1 MQKKSLIQLSL
12 LFFIFAIILIFYK
25 SYFGNLS
32 EVKIKNA
39 ITKNS
44 NKDMVKKGINQIG
57 KVRYTSQD
65 LDGNSYIVESD
76 FGEFDQKKPDLILL
90 TNVVATILTKNSE
103 PIKVYS
109 NKSLYNN
116 LNYNTNFYD
125 EVKIFY
131 KDQTIFSNNF
141 DLIFN
146 EKTGTVY
153 NNVIYKKLN
162 TLLYADKIDID
173 LISKDSKIYM
183 FDKSKKVRIKNL
195 D

>member
-12 LFFIFAIILIFYK
+12 LFFIFAIIIIFYK

-32 EVKIKNA
+32 EVKIKNEIA
-39 ITKNS
+39 KNS
-44 NKDMVKKGINQIG
+44 NKDIVKKGINQIG
-57 KVRYTSQD
+57 KMSYTSQD
-65 LDGNSYIVESD
+65 LEGNSYIIESD
-76 FGEFDQKKPDLILL
+76 FGEYDQKKPDLILL
-90 TNVVATILTKNSE
+90 TNVEATILTKNSE
-103 PIKVYS
+103 PIKIYS

-116 LNYNTNFYD
+116 SNYNTNFYD
-125 EVKIFY
+125 KVQIIY

-146 EKTGTVY
+146 EKTGTIY

-183 FDKSKKVRIKNL
+183 FDKSKKVKIKNL

>member
-12 LFFIFAIILIFYK
+12 LFFIFAIIIIFYK

-39 ITKNS
+39 IAKNS
-44 NKDMVKKGINQIG
+44 NKDIVKKGINQIG
-57 KVRYTSQD
+57 KMSYISQD
-65 LDGNSYIVESD
+65 LEGNSYIIESD
-76 FGEFDQKKPDLILL
+76 FGEYDQKKPDLILL
-90 TNVVATILTKNSE
+90 TNVKATILTKNSE
-103 PIKVYS
+103 PIKIYS

-125 EVKIFY
+125 EVQIIY

-146 EKTGTVY
+146 EKTGTIY

-183 FDKSKKVRIKNL
+183 FDKSKKVKIKNL

>member
-12 LFFIFAIILIFYK
+12 LFFIFAIIIIFYK

-44 NKDMVKKGINQIG
+44 NKDIAKNGINQIG
-57 KVRYTSQD
+57 KMSYISQD
-65 LDGNSYIVESD
+65 LEGNSYIVESD
-76 FGEFDQKKPDLILL
+76 FGEYDQKKPDLILL
-90 TNVVATILTKNSE
+90 TNVKATILTKNSE
-103 PIKVYS
+103 PIKIYS

-125 EVKIFY
+125 EVQIIY

-146 EKTGTVY
+146 EKTGTIY
-153 NNVIYKKLN
+153 NNVVYKNLN
-162 TLLYADKIDID
+162 TSLYADKIDID
-173 LISKDSKIYM
+173 LVSKESKIYM
-183 FDKSKKVRIKNL
+183 FDKSKKVKIKSLN
-195 D
+195 

>member
-12 LFFIFAIILIFYK
+12 LFFIFAIIIIFYK

-32 EVKIKNA
+32 EVKIENA

-44 NKDMVKKGINQIG
+44 NKDIVKKGINQIG
-57 KVRYTSQD
+57 KVSYTSQD

-76 FGEFDQKKPDLILL
+76 FGEYDQKKPDLILL
-90 TNVVATILTKNSE
+90 TNVKATILTKNSE
-103 PIKVYS
+103 PITIYS

-125 EVKIFY
+125 EVQIIY

-146 EKTGTVY
+146 EKTGTIY

-183 FDKSKKVRIKNL
+183 FDKSKKVKIKNL

>member
-12 LFFIFAIILIFYK
+12 LFFIFAIIIIFYK

-44 NKDMVKKGINQIG
+44 NKDIAKNGINQIG
-57 KVRYTSQD
+57 KMSYISQD
-65 LDGNSYIVESD
+65 LEGNSYIVESD
-76 FGEFDQKKPDLILL
+76 FGEYDQKKPDLILL
-90 TNVVATILTKNSE
+90 TNVKATILTKNSE
-103 PIKVYS
+103 PIKIYS

-125 EVKIFY
+125 EVQIIY

-146 EKTGTVY
+146 EKTGTIY
-153 NNVIYKKLN
+153 NNVIYKNLN
-162 TLLYADKIDID
+162 TMLYADKIDID

-183 FDKSKKVRIKNL
+183 FDKSKKVKIKNL

>member
-12 LFFIFAIILIFYK
+12 LFFIFAIIIIFYK

-44 NKDMVKKGINQIG
+44 NKDIAKNGINQIG
-57 KVRYTSQD
+57 KMSYISQD
-65 LDGNSYIVESD
+65 LEGNSYIVESD
-76 FGEFDQKKPDLILL
+76 FGEYDQKKPDLILL
-90 TNVVATILTKNSE
+90 TNVKATILTKNSE
-103 PIKVYS
+103 PIKIYS

-116 LNYNTNFYD
+116 SNYNTNFYD
-125 EVKIFY
+125 KVQIIY

-146 EKTGTVY
+146 EKTGTIY

-162 TLLYADKIDID
+162 TLLYADKIDIN

-183 FDKSKKVRIKNL
+183 FDKSKKVKIKNL

>member
-1 MQKKSLIQLSL
+1 MQKKTLIQLSL
-12 LFFIFAIILIFYK
+12 LFFIFAIIIIFYK

-39 ITKNS
+39 IAKNS
-44 NKDMVKKGINQIG
+44 NKDIVKKGINQIG
-57 KVRYTSQD
+57 KMSYISQD
-65 LDGNSYIVESD
+65 LEGNSYIIESD
-76 FGEFDQKKPDLILL
+76 FGEYDQKKPDLILL
-90 TNVVATILTKNSE
+90 TNVKATILTKNSE
-103 PIKVYS
+103 PIKIYS

-125 EVKIFY
+125 EVQIIY

-146 EKTGTVY
+146 EKTGTIY
-153 NNVIYKKLN
+153 NNVVYKNLN
-162 TLLYADKIDID
+162 TMLYADKIDID

-183 FDKSKKVRIKNL
+183 FDKSKKVKIKNL

>member
-1 MQKKSLIQLSL
+1 MHKKSLIQLSL
-12 LFFIFAIILIFYK
+12 LFFIFAIIIIFYK

-44 NKDMVKKGINQIG
+44 NKDIVKKGINQIG
-57 KVRYTSQD
+57 KMSYTSQD
-65 LDGNSYIVESD
+65 LEGNSYIIESD
-76 FGEFDQKKPDLILL
+76 FGEYDQKKPDLILL
-90 TNVVATILTKNSE
+90 TNVEATILTKNSE
-103 PIKVYS
+103 PIKIYS

-125 EVKIFY
+125 EVQIIY

-146 EKTGTVY
+146 EKTGTIY

-162 TLLYADKIDID
+162 TLLYADKIDIN

-183 FDKSKKVRIKNL
+183 FDKSKKVKIKNL

>member
-1 MQKKSLIQLSL
+1 MQKKTLLQLTLL
-12 LFFIFAIILIFYK
+12 LFVFAIILIFYK
-25 SYFGNLS
+25 SYFGNVS
-32 EVKIKNA
+32 ENKIGNIIK
-39 ITKNS
+39 KDL
-44 NKDMVKKGINQIG
+44 NKETVKKGINQID
-57 KVRYTSQD
+57 KVSYTTQD
-65 LDGNSYIVESD
+65 LEGNSYSVKSE
-76 FGEFDQKKPDLILL
+76 FGEFDQNKPDIILL

-103 PIKVYS
+103 PITIYS
-109 NKSLYNN
+109 KKSLYNN
-116 LNYNTNFYD
+116 INYNTNFYN
-125 EVKIFY
+125 EVQIIY
-131 KDQTIFSNNF
+131 KNHRFLSNNF

>member
-12 LFFIFAIILIFYK
+12 LFFIFAIIIIFYK

-44 NKDMVKKGINQIG
+44 NKDIAKNGINQIG
-57 KVRYTSQD
+57 KMSYISQD
-65 LDGNSYIVESD
+65 LEGNSYIVESD
-76 FGEFDQKKPDLILL
+76 FGEYDQKKPDLILL
-90 TNVVATILTKNSE
+90 TNVKATILTKNSE
-103 PIKVYS
+103 PIKIYS

-125 EVKIFY
+125 EVQIIY

-146 EKTGTVY
+146 EKTGTIY

-183 FDKSKKVRIKNL
+183 FDKSKKVKIKNL

>member
-1 MQKKSLIQLSL
+1 MQKKTLIQLSL
-12 LFFIFAIILIFYK
+12 LFFIFAIIIIFYR

-32 EVKIKNA
+32 EVKIKNEIA
-39 ITKNS
+39 KNS
-44 NKDMVKKGINQIG
+44 NKDIAKNGINQIG
-57 KVRYTSQD
+57 KMSYISQD
-65 LDGNSYIVESD
+65 LEGNSYIVESD
-76 FGEFDQKKPDLILL
+76 FGEYDQKKPDLILL
-90 TNVVATILTKNSE
+90 TNVEATILTKNSE
-103 PIKVYS
+103 PIKIYS

-125 EVKIFY
+125 EVQIIY

-141 DLIFN
+141 DLIFS
-146 EKTGTVY
+146 EKTGTIY

-183 FDKSKKVRIKNL
+183 FDKSKKVKIKNL

>member
-1 MQKKSLIQLSL
+1 MHKKSLIQLSL
-12 LFFIFAIILIFYK
+12 LFFIFAIIIIFYK

-32 EVKIKNA
+32 EVKIKNEIA
-39 ITKNS
+39 KNS
-44 NKDMVKKGINQIG
+44 NKDIVKKGINQIG
-57 KVRYTSQD
+57 KMSYTSQD
-65 LDGNSYIVESD
+65 LEGNSYIIESD
-76 FGEFDQKKPDLILL
+76 FGEYDQKKPDLILL
-90 TNVVATILTKNSE
+90 TNVEATILTKNSE
-103 PIKVYS
+103 PIKIYS

-116 LNYNTNFYD
+116 SNYNTNFYD
-125 EVKIFY
+125 KVQIIY

-146 EKTGTVY
+146 EKTGTIY

-183 FDKSKKVRIKNL
+183 FDKSKKVKIKNL

>member
-32 EVKIKNA
+32 EVKIKNV

>member
-1 MQKKSLIQLSL
+1 M
-12 LFFIFAIILIFYK
+12 
-25 SYFGNLS
+25 
-32 EVKIKNA
+32 E
-39 ITKNS
+39 
-44 NKDMVKKGINQIG
+44 
-57 KVRYTSQD
+57 
-65 LDGNSYIVESD
+65 
-76 FGEFDQKKPDLILL
+76 
-90 TNVVATILTKNSE
+90 ATILTKNSE
-103 PIKVYS
+103 PIKIYS

-125 EVKIFY
+125 EVQIIY

-146 EKTGTVY
+146 EKTGTIY

-183 FDKSKKVRIKNL
+183 FDKSKKVKIKNL